1 MGRGLDR
8 QEQGELSNLWVVWGW
23 RPGAKFGLEVTDLP
37 EDCGQA
43 SHPLPT
49 SLGKPKP

>member
-1 MGRGLDR
+1 MGRGMDR

-37 EDCGQA
+37 EVEVPGNCLDPEA
-43 SHPLPT
+43 
-49 SLGKPKP
+49 